1 MPGRSAS
8 LFFESTDAMADRL
21 VEFTLQPGAQ
31 PAPGRR
37 AVPAAGS
44 PLSPRELEVVRLIA
58 TGASNGQIAADLGLS
73 INTVERHVS
82 NAYRKLEVASRSEA
96 TAVAIRRGWA

>member
-1 MPGRSAS
+1 M
-8 LFFESTDAMADRL
+8 
-21 VEFTLQPGAQ
+21 
-31 PAPGRR
+31 
-37 AVPAAGS
+37 
-44 PLSPRELEVVRLIA
+44 IA

-82 NAYRKLEVASRSEA
+82 NAYRKLEVGSRSEA